1 MRKILPN
8 GKVSGR
14 FIPSFPQQP
23 WQSFNYKQLRLNRA
37 PVVTP
42 SVVLIAVSPGHL
54 GTPLVSF
61 THLQVTHKK
70 TVGNFLSKDFHAKLQ
85 ILKKLKKWVSCGCIL
100 SHVWYCLIICLDT
113 SQKLS
118 EKIRQ
123 KHISISP
130 FLVSHCLGCFGDSPY
145 WTIVRSVEA
154 SPARQLQTIDRLA
167 LQEG

>member
-23 WQSFNYKQLRLNRA
+23 WQSFNYKQLRLNRGWYSH
-37 PVVTP
+37 PKGGRDCCVTRP
-42 SVVLIAVSPGHL
+42 LRS
-54 GTPLVSF
+54 LVSF

-100 SHVWYCLIICLDT
+100 SHFLILFVDT
-113 SQKLS
+113 SQSCPKRSDKNIL
-118 EKIRQ
+118 
-123 KHISISP
+123 
-130 FLVSHCLGCFGDSPY
+130 FLFGLVNASVIFKRSLQYLGGGDPK
-145 WTIVRSVEA
+145 
-154 SPARQLQTIDRLA
+154 
-167 LQEG
+167 